1 MLCHVLG
8 RRGCDLQSLELK
20 KGRRKRSAM
29 IPEKPCKVMEPESIS
44 HLGWRNWGGNE
55 GGYGVPGPGWVGGWI
70 WGGYGLVGADPASF
84 CLYEELSNA
93 MQSSRASLYSAMLD
107 VEQQTL

>member
-1 MLCHVLG
+1 
-8 RRGCDLQSLELK
+8 
-20 KGRRKRSAM
+20 M

-55 GGYGVPGPGWVGGWI
+55 GGYGVPGPGWGGI

-93 MQSSRASLYSAMLD
+93 MQSSRASLYSAMLGL
-107 VEQQTL
+107 VQQTL